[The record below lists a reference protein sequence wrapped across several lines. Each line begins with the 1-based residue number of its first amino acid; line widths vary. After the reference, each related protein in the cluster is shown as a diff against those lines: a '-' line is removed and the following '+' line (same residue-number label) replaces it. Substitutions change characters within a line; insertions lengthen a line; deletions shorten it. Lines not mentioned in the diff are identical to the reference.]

1 LSELGLGFLFLLAG
15 YEIEPGVLA
24 GSLGRKAIGSWIGSL
39 AIATVAVLVLEHV
52 GFLRAPIPIAIG
64 LTTTAL
70 GTLLPILRD
79 RGMLHT
85 ELARTVTV
93 CGAVGE
99 LFPVLAI
106 AIVLGAY
113 SSWLEV
119 IAIAGVTAL
128 GWLLIVVGRRLRGT
142 ALDKVLGATAHG
154 TAQTTLRWTMVV
166 LVGLL
171 ILTSK
176 FGIDSVLG
184 AFLAGFV
191 LRNWAGSDDAAT
203 FDAKLDT
210 IGYGLFIPVF
220 FVVSGM
226 SLDLA
231 SIGEQPLR
239 LLVFFGLIILAR
251 GLPAFL
257 IFAGVLPAMERFRL
271 AFLCSTTLPL
281 LVAVSTLGVQDGHM
295 LPANAA
301 ALVGAGMLTVAVCP
315 LVGIRLIQPLPRR
328 R

>member
-1 LSELGLGFLFLLAG
+1 
-15 YEIEPGVLA
+15 
-24 GSLGRKAIGSWIGSL
+24 
-39 AIATVAVLVLEHV
+39 
-52 GFLRAPIPIAIG
+52 
-64 LTTTAL
+64 
-70 GTLLPILRD
+70 
-79 RGMLHT
+79 
-85 ELARTVTV
+85 
-93 CGAVGE
+93 
-99 LFPVLAI
+99 
-106 AIVLGAY
+106 
-113 SSWLEV
+113 
-119 IAIAGVTAL
+119 
-128 GWLLIVVGRRLRGT
+128 
-142 ALDKVLGATAHG
+142 
-154 TAQTTLRWTMVV
+154 MVV

>member
-1 LSELGLGFLFLLAG
+1 
-15 YEIEPGVLA
+15 VL
-24 GSLGRKAIGSWIGSL
+24 
-39 AIATVAVLVLEHV
+39 VLVLEQT
-52 GFLRAPIPIAIG
+52 GFLPAPVPIAIG
-64 LTTTAL
+64 LSTTAL

-79 RGMLHT
+79 RGMLNT
-85 ELARTVTV
+85 DLARSVTV

-106 AIVLGAY
+106 AVVLGAY
-113 SSWLEV
+113 NSWLEV
-119 IAIAGVTAL
+119 AAIAGVTAL
-128 GWLLIVVGRRLRGT
+128 GWVLIMLGRRVRGT
-142 ALDKVLGATAHG
+142 ALERLLGATAHG
-154 TAQTTLRWTMVV
+154 TAQTTLRFTMVV

-191 LRNWAGSDDAAT
+191 LRNWAGPDVEHT
-203 FDAKLDT
+203 FDTKLDT
-210 IGYGLFIPVF
+210 IGYGLLIPVF

-231 SIGEQPLR
+231 SIGREPVR
-239 LLVFFGLIILAR
+239 LLAFFAMIILVR
-251 GLPAFL
+251 GLPSFLAFRR
-257 IFAGVLPAMERFRL
+257 VLPGVERIQL

-281 LVAVSTLGVQDGHM
+281 LVAVTTLGVDDGHM

-315 LVGIRLIQPLPRR
+315 FIGIRLLQPLAKRR
-328 R
+328 AVTPAILDTPSPEAPTA